1 MDKNSRTAPSLLKG
15 GLSPKRKLY
24 GAVLKNAS
32 RLCAAAVGLLGAEML
47 VFMLING
54 FESLS
59 WKVVTSSPSILKKI
73 DGILPNILNTLY
85 IILLSLLIS
94 LPLGVGAAI
103 YLNEYARPG
112 RLTAA
117 VSFAAETL
125 AGIPSILYGL
135 VGMLFF
141 CQLLGLK
148 SSLLAGA
155 LTLAVMILPTLL
167 RTAQEALK
175 TVPDSYREGAM
186 ALGATRWAA
195 VRTVVLPSCVDG
207 ILTGCILA
215 VGRIIGESAAL
226 LFTAGS
232 AAVLMDSLY
241 RTLTSSAG
249 TLSVALYVEVAE
261 RGRFDLGFA
270 IALVLLLLAAVINLA
285 AKAVG
290 KKCRARR

>member
-1 MDKNSRTAPSLLKG
+1 MKKKPLFHTSSLRD
-15 GLSPKRKLY
+15 GLSQKRRLY
-24 GAVLKNAS
+24 SAALKAAV
-32 RLCAAAVGLLGAEML
+32 RLCAAAVALLAASL
-47 VFMLING
+47 VALIVIKG
-54 FESLS
+54 SQSLS
-59 WKVVTSSPSILKKI
+59 WQLVTSSPSILKKI

-85 IILLSLLIS
+85 IVLLSLLMA
-94 LPLGVGAAI
+94 LPLGVGAAV

-112 RLTAA
+112 KLTAA

-141 CQLLGLK
+141 CQLLRLK

-155 LTLAVMILPTLL
+155 FTLVIMILPTIL
-167 RTAQEALK
+167 RTTQEALK

-207 ILTGCILA
+207 VITGCILS
-215 VGRIIGESAAL
+215 VGRIVGESAAL

-232 AAVLMDSLY
+232 AAVVMDGLFK
-241 RTLTSSAG
+241 TLTSSAG
-249 TLSVALYVEVAE
+249 TLSVALYIEVAE

-270 IALVLLLLAAVINLA
+270 IALVLLVLAALINLA
-285 AKAVG
+285 AKATA
-290 KKCRARR
+290 KKCKSRR

>member
-32 RLCAAAVGLLGAEML
+32 RLCAAAVALLAAAIV
-47 VFMLING
+47 VFIVIKG
-54 FESLS
+54 SESLS
-59 WKVVTSSPSILKKI
+59 WQLVTSSPSILKKI